1 MENQKNNKG
10 VIALLIVIIVIL
22 LTLCILF
29 ATGKISFNSNDV
41 DNNVNENINDNN
53 NIENN
58 DEEKN
63 SSNQNDNDVDNDNNL
78 NNYIKTTSDKV
89 KLNVTQ
95 DYMEYAEISI
105 EEGNFVVTTSKYK
118 VEVVN
123 NFVTET
129 KDETYKGVT
138 KTFSINGEKVKY
150 ITSMYYQ
157 PGANTHVVVLTES
170 GNVYANNVV
179 AIDKTIDALNN
190 FRKTEYSNVQGII
203 KIDNSNS
210 EANDPVP
217 YYFGAV
223 IDGKTVIMNFNW
235 E

>member
-10 VIALLIVIIVIL
+10 IIALLIVIIVIL
-22 LTLCILF
+22 SALCILF
-29 ATGKISFNSNDV
+29 ATGTISFNSNKVNENDINNSENV
-41 DNNVNENINDNN
+41 DNNSNNEDTNGSI
-53 NIENN
+53 
-58 DEEKN
+58 
-63 SSNQNDNDVDNDNNL
+63 QNANDVGNDNNL

-89 KLNVTQ
+89 RLNVTQ
-95 DYMEYAEISI
+95 DYNEYAEISI
-105 EEGNFVVTTSKYK
+105 EQGNFVITTSKYK

-123 NFVTET
+123 NLVKET
-129 KDETYKGVT
+129 KDESYEGVT

-170 GNVYANNVV
+170 GNVYANNIV

-190 FRKTEYSNVQGII
+190 FKKTEYSNVQGII

-235 E
+235 Q

>member
-22 LTLCILF
+22 SALCVLL
-29 ATGKISFNSNDV
+29 ATGTISFNSNK
-41 DNNVNENINDNN
+41 VNENDINNSENADNN
-53 NIENN
+53 SNN
-58 DEEKN
+58 EDTN
-63 SSNQNDNDVDNDNNL
+63 GSIQNANDVGNDNNL

-89 KLNVTQ
+89 RLNVTQ
-95 DYMEYAEISI
+95 DYNEYAEISI
-105 EEGNFVVTTSKYK
+105 EQGNFVITTSKYK

-123 NFVTET
+123 NLVKET
-129 KDETYKGVT
+129 KDESYEGVT

-170 GNVYANNVV
+170 GNVYANNIV
-179 AIDKTIDALNN
+179 AIDETIDALNN
-190 FRKTEYSNVQGII
+190 FKKTEYSNVQGII

-235 E
+235 Q